1 MSKPAGPSKPSM
13 PAKPSNEPFWWALF
27 GAGGVVSA
35 MIMPALILL
44 IGVAIP
50 LGWVEAPEYQSMH
63 TLLASPLTRLLLFGF
78 ITLCLFHW
86 AHRFRFTLYDGL
98 QLKHLESLIVVLTYG
113 SAILTTIFAG
123 IIIWTF

>member
-1 MSKPAGPSKPSM
+1 MKR
-13 PAKPSNEPFWWALF
+13 SNEPFWWALF

-35 MIMPALILL
+35 MLMPALIVL
-44 IGVAIP
+44 IGLAIP
-50 LGWVEAPEYQSMH
+50 LGWVEVPGYQSMYI
-63 TLLASPLTRLLLFGF
+63 LLTSPVTRLLLFGI

>member
-1 MSKPAGPSKPSM
+1 MSRPSKAS
-13 PAKPSNEPFWWALF
+13 KPSNEPFWWALF

-35 MIMPALILL
+35 MLMPALIVL
-44 IGVAIP
+44 IGLAIP
-50 LGWVEAPEYQSMH
+50 LGWVEVPEYQSIY
-63 TLLASPLTRLLLFGF
+63 TVLTSPVTRLLLFGI

>member
-1 MSKPAGPSKPSM
+1 MKKIMSK

-35 MIMPALILL
+35 MIMPVLILL
-44 IGVAIP
+44 IGLAIP